1 MSRTAI
7 LRQMQEDLQQ
17 CRNCGLC
24 EGRTQAVLGAGVPNS
39 RIVIV
44 GEGPGRN
51 EDEQGKPFVGR
62 SGQLLD
68 QMLEQ
73 VGLSRNR
80 NVFITNI
87 VKCRPPENRDPLNTE
102 KDACR
107 GYLRAQVRLMKPKII
122 VCLGRISAM
131 ELIKAD
137 FRITQE
143 HGLFFRQDGIEK
155 MAMYHPAALLR
166 DPGKKPET
174 FEDLKRLQAKIREIC
189 VRTKLD
195 F

>member
-68 QMLEQ
+68 QMAGTGGTFPEPEC
-73 VGLSRNR
+73 V
-80 NVFITNI
+80 ITNI
-87 VKCRPPENRDPLNTE
+87 VKCRPPENRDPMPEECL
-102 KDACR
+102 ACR
-107 GYLRAQVRLMKPKII
+107 P
-122 VCLGRISAM
+122 
-131 ELIKAD
+131 
-137 FRITQE
+137 
-143 HGLFFRQDGIEK
+143 
-155 MAMYHPAALLR
+155 MAGQ
-166 DPGKKPET
+166 DPG
-174 FEDLKRLQAKIREIC
+174 AH
-189 VRTKLD
+189 
-195 F
+195 